1 MIRGKPEFAPWQDDP
16 DPPAYW
22 GDEEHAEMR
31 RRLRAH
37 WGTNVGDRSWDE
49 SKHPRGQPENKGQ
62 FGSGGGGSTSASKR
76 RTTKLP
82 KGVLPKRSAISA
94 QGASASEALAAAS
107 ARRAGKRTGPDGH
120 PGEGYSKE
128 AKVVNGVLH
137 TTNVEDA
144 ARGLQE
150 GRKVEI
156 DQPRG
161 ISIVLERLGEIA
173 ALMIEKGEKAPT
185 INLCNLTIKGSNL
198 FCAQHKDI
206 PRIEMPQMDEGQ
218 TQEFLKHLKANGH
231 KVTNEEQFA
240 SHLRATQNELN
251 GVKVAG
257 IAEKIR
263 SGKYVTPRTVV
274 SDDDYVLDGHHRWAA
289 KVGNDAMDNT
299 LTNDTKMPVS
309 RVHMSITQLLEEA
322 HKFTGG
328 KGRQG
333 LHDKKA
339 WDEDLHPRGQPEN
352 KGQFGPGGGGAG
364 KSEAKR
370 AVGTA
375 RGLVARAKEAGRS
388 VREQHEFEVAEGM
401 APSPRTTSKVGA
413 TAAEALA
420 ASRARE
426 GEPSSAKI
434 AKTREAVQGAVVP
447 PEGMTLAQM
456 MAESDRLAG
465 ARSAEAVIAAGT
477 NAMDE
482 PVEGEKST
490 SGERRDITAD
500 DFEKA
505 GITLRTYDEEDAVLE
520 DWNKFV
526 GMHPEQFKKEFMGG
540 LSGSMRITGD
550 ADQDIFT
557 VSGKINGEKEFKGM
571 IVGEFDRQLNF
582 SAKTG
587 YSEVFQVD
595 ERAQKHGYGKKL
607 LAGNIAMYEKF
618 GFKEVKVT
626 AGLKVGAYAWAKYGY
641 VPHQDDWDLL
651 REKIKYKVQ
660 LERGETGA
668 GERSSS
674 NTIEATDWSELG
686 TDAQEETRTR
696 WYRETHDEYLDG
708 EIDNWRESGQ
718 ALEESKKELVDE
730 FNGSPRLD
738 WAQDA
743 LNQVREDY
751 EVIDKFIPFTDEQIM
766 SAITL
771 EYSSRHDDGNGDMTI
786 SWNDDKLMNPQGVD
800 PKQGTLP
807 GIEATEPWQYLTD
820 EMRQSIETRMGYKFG
835 NEAERMADDVEPPSY
850 LGESVEEYQDQAWED
865 MDDSRRLDY
874 ARRYG
879 QHEIEIEPEEDEELE
894 AELESGDEVE
904 RNPDAV
910 SHRELM
916 RILNSGHPK
925 SIWEL
930 SDHPRGKELLLRRGW
945 SGKLNMRDPDS
956 MRRFHDYVSRV
967 KK

>member
-1 MIRGKPEFAPWQDDP
+1 
-16 DPPAYW
+16 
-22 GDEEHAEMR
+22 MR

-37 WGTNVGDRSWDE
+37 WGMNIGDKSWDE

-62 FGSGGGGSTSASKR
+62 FGSGGGSTSTRK
-76 RTTKLP
+76 TNKLP

-94 QGASASEALAAAS
+94 QGASASEALSAAS
-107 ARRAGKRTGPDGH
+107 ARRAGKRAGPDGH

-128 AKVVNGVLH
+128 AKVVNGVLY
-137 TTNVEDA
+137 TSNVEDA

-161 ISIVLERLGEIA
+161 ISVVLERLGEIS

-206 PRIEMPQMDEGQ
+206 PRIEMPQMDEAQ
-218 TQEFLKHLKANGH
+218 TQEFLKHLKTQGH

-333 LHDKKA
+333 LHDKKS

-352 KGQFGPGGGGAG
+352 KGQFGPGGGSTSPK

-401 APSPRTTSKVGA
+401 APSPRTTSKPGA

-434 AKTREAVQGAVVP
+434 AKTRAATEAEVVP

-465 ARSAEAVIAAGT
+465 VRSTEAIVAAGT
-477 NAMDE
+477 NPMDE
-482 PVEGEKST
+482 PGEAKEST

-526 GMHPEQFKKEFMGG
+526 GMHPEEFKKQFMGG

-582 SAKTG
+582 AAKSG
-587 YSEVFQVD
+587 YSEVFQV
-595 ERAQKHGYGKKL
+595 EEAAQKHGYGKKL

-641 VPHQDDWDLL
+641 VPHQSDWDVL

-660 LERGETGA
+660 LERGESGA
-668 GERSSS
+668 GERDTSSG
-674 NTIEATDWSELG
+674 NTIEAAEWGELG

-718 ALEESKKELVDE
+718 ALDDAKSELADR
-730 FNGSPRLD
+730 FNNEANPD
-738 WAQDA
+738 WAASA
-743 LNQVREDY
+743 LSDVRSNY
-751 EVIDKFIPFTDEQIM
+751 EVEDKFIPFTDEQIM
-766 SAITL
+766 SAMTL
-771 EYSSRHDDGNGDMTI
+771 SYESNGEGSGDMTVD
-786 SWNDDKLMNPQGVD
+786 WNDDKLMNPQGVD
-800 PKQGTLP
+800 PSQKQLP
-807 GIEATEPWQYLTD
+807 GIEAVEPWQYLTE
-820 EMRQSIETRMGYKFG
+820 EMRESIQTRLTYKFES
-835 NEAERMADDVEPPSY
+835 EAESRADDVEPPSY
-850 LGESVEEYQDQAWED
+850 LGDSVEEYQDQAWED

-879 QHEIEIEPEEDEELE
+879 QHEIEIEPEEDEEPA

-904 RNPDAV
+904 RDPNAV